1 MVLCKVLIS
10 GFRIS
15 STINSMSCM
24 DEQINPPL
32 YFNSRRSPVYCKN
45 GCVAT
50 SQPLATSIGLHILR
64 SGGNAADATISIAAA
79 LAVCEPCSTGLGG
92 DAFGLWYDAN
102 TKEVEGLNGS
112 GRSAA
117 ALDLDVVNRCYE
129 GLPKKEI
136 EEQFSRGVHSIT
148 VPGAAQAWE
157 DVHSKYGSGKFTLME
172 LLTPAI
178 QLGTCQIMQRSK
190 M

>member
-1 MVLCKVLIS
+1 MP
-10 GFRIS
+10 
-15 STINSMSCM
+15 TI
-24 DEQINPPL
+24 EEPNPPL
-32 YFNSRRSPVYCKN
+32 HFISRRSPVYCRN

-92 DAFGLWYDAN
+92 DAFGLWYDAK
-102 TKEVEGLNGS
+102 TKKVEGLNGS

-117 ALDLDVVNRCYE
+117 ALDLDVVNRCYQ
-129 GLPKKEI
+129 GLPRNEI
-136 EEQFSRGVHSIT
+136 QEQFSKGVHSIT

-157 DVHSKYGSGKFTLME
+157 DVYSKYGSSKFTLME
-172 LLTPAI
+172 LLMPAI
-178 QLGTCQIMQRSK
+178 ELGTSEMY
-190 M
+190 